1 MGITQEVVIA
11 GNALV
16 TGGKLVYEVDYESA
30 LQRITQAML
39 SDAANREERQRV
51 LDDLMPAYQ
60 RALG

>member
-1 MGITQEVVIA
+1 
-11 GNALV
+11 
-16 TGGKLVYEVDYESA
+16 VDYESA